1 MLQIVIIWKRQAQ
14 LSDREGGVAGKIDH
28 RGARVF
34 QIDAL
39 PLGAH
44 QAEAEHAA
52 IMLIKHAEYPPV
64 ILYKA

>member
-1 MLQIVIIWKRQAQ
+1 MPQIVIIWKRQAQ

-39 PLGAH
+39 ALRAH
-44 QAEAEHAA
+44 QAKAEHAA
-52 IMLIKHAEYPPV
+52 IMLIKYAEYPTV
-64 ILYKA
+64 IFYKA